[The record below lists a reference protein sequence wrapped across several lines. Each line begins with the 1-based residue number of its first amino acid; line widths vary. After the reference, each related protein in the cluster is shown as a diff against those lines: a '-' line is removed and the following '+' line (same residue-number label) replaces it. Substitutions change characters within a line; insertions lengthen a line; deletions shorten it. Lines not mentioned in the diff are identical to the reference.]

1 MAVTYAGTKTET
13 GEYAEIVQEIYADSP
28 TFRGETIELVEG
40 HKSGMDIYESS
51 ATITFTAANY
61 GAVTTDNV
69 ILKAQKS
76 VVNLNTFNAEG
87 IIDES
92 SLKEK
97 GTRFMRSMKAGAYNV
112 VSDEFDK
119 KVLIQVQPAIGA
131 KLESWVWNGATTA
144 TKTAIA
150 ALVPGAGQGS
160 ISAGAQALVAAMP
173 VTLFDS
179 VPARMLYN
187 DSQSK
192 TVAGN
197 GLGEYL
203 KVASPAAVTTATIV
217 AEYVKIYNT
226 IPDDVLVMTG
236 DDAPIIYAPKAHY
249 KLIKNV
255 NKVQGVALQ
264 ENFVGTSFNDMYFN
278 DVKIIFVDLVG
289 FAIVAQK
296 KNIMLVMDLLSDS
309 SQLIIEKEA
318 NASTRRIVKLINS
331 MATWVVKQKW
341 NVLYNG

>member
-13 GEYAEIVQEIYADSP
+13 GEYAEIVQEIYSDSP
-28 TFRGETIELVEG
+28 TFRGETIEIVEG

-51 ATITFTAANY
+51 ASITFTAANY

-92 SLKEK
+92 SLK
-97 GTRFMRSMKAGAYNV
+97 GTRFQRSMKAGAYNV
-112 VSDEFDK
+112 VSDEFDQ

-131 KLESWVWNGATTA
+131 KLESWVWNGATTT

-179 VPARMLYN
+179 VPVRMLYN

-192 TVAGN
+192 VVPGA

-203 KVASPAAVTTATIV
+203 KVDTPVAVTTSTIV
-217 AEYVKIYNT
+217 AEYVKIYNR

>member
-13 GEYAEIVQEIYADSP
+13 GEYAEIVQEIYSDSP
-28 TFRGETIELVEG
+28 TFRGETIEIVEG
-40 HKSGMDIYESS
+40 HKSGMDVYESS
-51 ATITFTAANY
+51 AAITFTAANY

-76 VVNLNTFNAEG
+76 IVNLNTFNAEG

-92 SLKEK
+92 SLK
-97 GTRFMRSMKAGAYNV
+97 GTRFQRSMKAGAFNV
-112 VSDEFDK
+112 VSDEFDQ
-119 KVLIQVQPAIGA
+119 KVLIQVQPAISS
-131 KLESWVWNGATTA
+131 KLESWVWNGATTT

-179 VPARMLYN
+179 VPVRMLYN

-192 TVAGN
+192 TVPGA
-197 GLGEYL
+197 GLGDYL
-203 KVASPAAVTTATIV
+203 KVDSPAAVTTSTIV
-217 AEYVKIYNT
+217 AEYVKIYNR
-226 IPDDVLVMTG
+226 IPDEVLVMTG

-249 KLIKNV
+249 KLIKSV
-255 NKVQGVALQ
+255 NRVQGAALQ
-264 ENFVGTSFNDMYFN
+264 ENFVGSSFNDMSFN

-289 FAIVAQK
+289 FSIVAQK
-296 KNIMLVMDLLSDS
+296 KNLKLVMDLLSDS

-318 NASTRRIVKLINS
+318 NASTRRILKLINS

>member
-1 MAVTYAGTKTET
+1 MAVTYTGTKTEA

-40 HKSGMDIYESS
+40 HKSGLEIYESS
-51 ATITFTAANY
+51 AEITFTAANY
-61 GAVTTDNV
+61 GQVTADNV
-69 ILKAQKS
+69 NLKSQKS
-76 VVNLNTFNAEG
+76 IVNLKTFNVEG

-92 SLKEK
+92 SLK
-97 GTRFMRSMKAGAYNV
+97 GTRFERSMKAGAYNV
-112 VSDEFDK
+112 VSDEFDQ
-119 KVLIQVQPAIGA
+119 KVLIQVQPAVGA
-131 KLESWVWNGATTA
+131 KLESWVWDGATTA
-144 TKTAIA
+144 TKAAIA

-179 VPARMLYN
+179 IPATMLFN

-192 TVAGN
+192 TVSGA
-197 GLGEYL
+197 GLGEYI
-203 KVASPAAVTTATIV
+203 KVAGTTVTTANIV
-217 AEYVKIYNT
+217 AEYVKKYNG
-226 IPDDVLVMTG
+226 IPDKVLVLTG
-236 DDAPIIYAPKAHY
+236 EDAPVIFAPKSHY
-249 KLIKNV
+249 KMIKSV
-255 NKVQGVALQ
+255 NRVQGVALQ

-289 FAIVAQK
+289 FSIVAQK
-296 KNIMLVMDLLSDS
+296 KNLKLVMDLLSDS

-318 NASTRRIVKLINS
+318 NASTRRILKLINS
-331 MATWVVKQKW
+331 MTTWVVKQKY

>member
-1 MAVTYAGTKTET
+1 MAITYTGTKTEA

-40 HKSGMDIYESS
+40 HKSGLDVYESS
-51 ATITFTAANY
+51 AEIIFSAANY
-61 GAVTTDNV
+61 GPVTADNV
-69 ILKAQKS
+69 NLKAQKS
-76 VVNLNTFNAEG
+76 IVNLKTFNVEG

-92 SLKEK
+92 SLK
-97 GTRFMRSMKAGAYNV
+97 GTRFEKSMKAGAYNV
-112 VSDEFDK
+112 VSDEFDQ
-119 KVLIQVQPAIGA
+119 KVLIQVQPAVGA
-131 KLESWVWNGATTA
+131 KLESWVWNGATAA
-144 TKTAIA
+144 TKAAIA

-179 VPARMLYN
+179 VPATMIYN

-192 TVAGN
+192 AVPGA
-197 GLGEYL
+197 GLGDYL
-203 KVASPAAVTTATIV
+203 KVAGTTVTTANIV
-217 AEYVKIYNT
+217 AEYVKKYNA
-226 IPDDVLVMTG
+226 IPNDVLVMTG
-236 DDAPIIYAPKAHY
+236 DDAPVIFAPKAHY
-249 KLIKNV
+249 KLIKSV
-255 NKVQGVALQ
+255 NRVQGAALQ
-264 ENFVGTSFNDMYFN
+264 ENFVGNSFNDMYFI

-296 KNIMLVMDLLSDS
+296 KNLKLVMDLLSDS

-318 NASTRRIVKLINS
+318 NASTRRILKLINS
-331 MATWVVKQKW
+331 MTTWVVKQKW